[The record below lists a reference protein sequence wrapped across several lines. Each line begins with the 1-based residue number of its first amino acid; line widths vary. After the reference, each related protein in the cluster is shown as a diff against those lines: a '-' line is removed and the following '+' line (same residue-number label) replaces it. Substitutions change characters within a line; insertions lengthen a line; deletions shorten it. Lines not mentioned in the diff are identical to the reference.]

1 MLYGYSTSKRHTQGV
16 VDSFTKG
23 SNGVSIDISDLKN
36 GLPGDASTVT
46 SFGFLRGTAEVF
58 KQAESKGIN
67 YLHIDHAYFQG
78 GHKTDPNPWYRI
90 IKNGMNIKEINKRWP
105 SDRFNFYFS
114 QQLNVQPWKEKDN
127 GYILILPPTQ
137 PTAWY
142 TNSTNWLVETVKLI
156 KSKTDREIKIRHK
169 PPVIVC
175 DDRGYPLHPDIVKQ
189 HIQDMEHLVSGN
201 TLQQDLNGANCVV
214 AYNSGVVVDAIVQGI
229 PVISHSNAASY
240 PLSFSIDDID
250 TSVMKQEP
258 DRQNWF
264 NALAYHQFR
273 LSEMRDGTAWN
284 LLKEHHGI

>member
-1 MLYGYSTSKRHTQGV
+1 
-16 VDSFTKG
+16 
-23 SNGVSIDISDLKN
+23 
-36 GLPGDASTVT
+36 
-46 SFGFLRGTAEVF
+46 
-58 KQAESKGIN
+58 
-67 YLHIDHAYFQG
+67 
-78 GHKTDPNPWYRI
+78 
-90 IKNGMNIKEINKRWP
+90 
-105 SDRFNFYFS
+105 
-114 QQLNVQPWKEKDN
+114 
-127 GYILILPPTQ
+127 
-137 PTAWY
+137 
-142 TNSTNWLVETVKLI
+142 
-156 KSKTDREIKIRHK
+156 
-169 PPVIVC
+169 
-175 DDRGYPLHPDIVKQ
+175 
-189 HIQDMEHLVSGN
+189 MEHLVSGN